1 MLMAAQSGLPVG
13 KSTCPGPHALQCPH
27 AVPRCAPAPQ
37 VRHATLVVQAL
48 KEVNELRFVLCPK

>member
-1 MLMAAQSGLPVG
+1 MAAQSGVPVG
-13 KSTCPGPHALQCPH
+13 KSTCHGPHAL
-27 AVPRCAPAPQ
+27 PRCAPAPQ